1 MMRCDSFS
9 RSGGFAALAAAGW
22 LPWAAFSAP
31 WMGVSEARA
40 LYLLAVAV
48 LYIAALAAGSVG
60 RRHLSRPGVV
70 LLAALGAAGVGL
82 AAGETTDLV
91 LGLAVL
97 IGVARSVFLYQ
108 AAPARAALL
117 EVALLGGGLLFAR
130 LLAAGSPA
138 PTAVGIWS
146 FLLVQ
151 SCFFLVAGR
160 APRPA
165 PAAADAFEEAHRR
178 ALTLLE

>member
-9 RSGGFAALAAAGW
+9 RSAVFAALAAVGW
-22 LPWAAFSAP
+22 LAWAAFSAP
-31 WMGVSEARA
+31 WMGVPAARA
-40 LYLLAVAV
+40 VYLVVVAV
-48 LYIAALAAGSVG
+48 LYVAALAAGSAA
-60 RRHLSRPGVV
+60 RRHLSQPGVV
-70 LLAALGAAGVGL
+70 LFSALGAAGVGL
-82 AAGETTDLV
+82 AAGGTIELV
-91 LGLAVL
+91 LGLALL
-97 IGVARSVFLYQ
+97 IGLARSGFLYR

-117 EVALLGGGLLFAR
+117 EVALIGGGLVFAR

-151 SCFFLVAGR
+151 SCFFLVAGS

-165 PAAADAFEEAHRR
+165 ASPTDPFEEAHRR
-178 ALTLLE
+178 ALALLE